1 MLKRVLILSILI
13 LAQAGCSQSGEN
25 IGPYYIAPFPEEGRL
40 LREADKRD
48 SLQLEDLAIG
58 TGPVA
63 ARGRRLTA
71 DIDVRYTD
79 GTAIYRGT
87 IISYP
92 GFSRLVGNILRRS
105 PNSAYFLVLNDRESR
120 HSAIFLSAGYALFDG
135 MISI

>member
-1 MLKRVLILSILI
+1 MKRLAWPCRQGVDYILPALPAWRH
-13 LAQAGCSQSGEN
+13 LG
-25 IGPYYIAPFPEEGRL
+25 FPTY
-40 LREADKRD
+40 
-48 SLQLEDLAIG
+48 EDLAIG

-79 GTAIYRGT
+79 VTAIYRGT

-135 MISI
+135 LISI